1 MIVVDV
7 NTIAY
12 HWFISPHS
20 STIKELLAK
29 DNDWVAPALWR
40 SEFRNVLANQIR
52 FQKLALLD
60 ALDIWTEAE
69 KLMKKKEHQVS
80 TSSVLLLVA
89 ESNCSAYDCEYVAVA
104 HQLNVKLVTYD
115 KQLIKAFPLV
125 AFTAEQYLTL
135 HFK

>member
-1 MIVVDV
+1 MIAVDV

-20 STIKELLAK
+20 NAIQKLFIK

-40 SEFRNVLANQIR
+40 SEFRNILASQIR
-52 FQKLALLD
+52 LKKLALLD
-60 ALDIWTEAE
+60 ALDIWLEAE
-69 KLMKKKEHQVS
+69 KMMKKKEYVVN

-104 HQLNVKLVTYD
+104 HHLNVKLITYD

-125 AFTAEQYLTL
+125 ASTAEQYLGSL
-135 HFK
+135 SK

>member
-12 HWFISPHS
+12 HWFISPHG

-29 DNDWVAPALWR
+29 DDDWVAPALWR
-40 SEFRNVLANQIR
+40 SEFRNILANQIR

-69 KLMKKKEHQVS
+69 KLMKKKEQPVS
-80 TSSVLLLVA
+80 ASSVLLLVA